1 MSLSHILCGA
11 FGFLL
16 GSAGVAHG
24 SRKRNPLSFALGLM
38 FLLAGAAAVF
48 MALVDR
54 AVEEAEEEEDEEEA
68 EAEAEEAEAAAEA
81 AQAVDDAEEAEAAA
95 VEVTEEAAEAAKEA
109 EDAE

>member
-68 EAEAEEAEAAAEA
+68 EAEAE
-81 AQAVDDAEEAEAAA
+81 AEEAEAAA
-95 VEVTEEAAEAAKEA
+95 VEAAEEAAEAAKEA

>member
-1 MSLSHILCGA
+1 MSLSHILCGV

-24 SRKRNPLSFALGLM
+24 SRKRNPVSFAFGLM

-54 AVEEAEEEEDEEEA
+54 AVEEAEDEQEEEEAEEEA
-68 EAEAEEAEAAAEA
+68 EAAEEVAEAVEEAEEVAEAVEEA
-81 AQAVDDAEEAEAAA
+81 AQ
-95 VEVTEEAAEAAKEA
+95 EA